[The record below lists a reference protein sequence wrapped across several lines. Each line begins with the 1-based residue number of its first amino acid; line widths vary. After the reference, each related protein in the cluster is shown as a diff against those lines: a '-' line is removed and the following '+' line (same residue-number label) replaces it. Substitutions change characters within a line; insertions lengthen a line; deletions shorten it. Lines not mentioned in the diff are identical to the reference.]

1 MKQLKLNPK
10 NYFSDPVYGN
20 LLKIAGPVALH
31 NLIISSLSFVDTFM
45 IGQIG
50 EVEIAAVGIGN
61 QLFFLYT
68 LLLFGIGSSCGIFVS
83 QFWGKKDVGKI
94 RQTTGLSIL
103 LGLAGSVPFGAV
115 SFFFPEELIGI
126 FSTDAAV
133 ISFGAEYLKVVAVSY
148 VFSAVSITMAQVQR
162 SLERAKLPLYVSLIS
177 LGLNTILNY
186 LFIFGKAGFP
196 SWGVKGVA
204 LATAIS
210 RLVECLVMLLLV
222 YTNKNNPAAG
232 SLREMTGFSKDFL
245 KRFLKTASP
254 VIINELFWA
263 LGMTVFKIVYGR
275 MGTSSLA
282 AVNIAE
288 AVMNLMFVALM
299 GSATGASVLTGKK
312 IGEGDYK
319 VARENGRK
327 FVHLAVAEGIIIGL
341 ITMAL
346 SGILPSGFNVS
357 DALKSD
363 ATKIIF
369 IFGIFI
375 PFKSFNIHTI
385 VGIFRGGGDTLYAAL
400 VEILGVWGVGVT
412 LAFFTGLYL
421 GLPIYLVYLFVS
433 LEEVMKF
440 IFTTTRVASGKWL
453 HDLT

>member
-1 MKQLKLNPK
+1 MKQPYRNLINQ
-10 NYFSDPVYGN
+10 FRDPVYSG
-20 LLKIAGPVALH
+20 LFKIAAPVALH
-31 NLIISSLSFVDTFM
+31 NLVISSLSFVDTFM
-45 IGQIG
+45 IGQLG

-68 LLLFGIGSSCGIFVS
+68 LLLFGIGSSCGVFIS
-83 QFWGKKDVGKI
+83 QFWGRKNIEKI
-94 RQTTGLSIL
+94 RETTGLSII
-103 LGLAGSVPFGAV
+103 LGLAASLPFGAL
-115 SFFFPEELIGI
+115 SLLIPEKIVGI
-126 FSTDAAV
+126 FSTDADV
-133 ISFGAEYLKVVAVSY
+133 IALGADYLKVVAVSY
-148 VFSAVSITMAQVQR
+148 LFTAVTITMAQVQR
-162 SLERAKLPLYVSLIS
+162 SLERARLPLYVSLVS

-196 SWGVKGVA
+196 AWGVKGVA
-204 LATAIS
+204 LATAVS
-210 RLVECLVMLLLV
+210 RLVECIVMLLLV

-232 SLREMTGFSKDFL
+232 SLREMTRFTRAFIKKFL
-245 KRFLKTASP
+245 ITASP
-254 VIINELFWA
+254 VIINEIFWA

-288 AVMNLMFVALM
+288 AVMNLMFVALI
-299 GSATGASVLTGKK
+299 GSATGAAILTGKK

-319 VARENGRK
+319 TAERNGRK
-327 FVHLAVAEGIIIGL
+327 IVKLAIAEGVIIGI
-341 ITMAL
+341 ITLAL

-357 DALKSD
+357 DGLKGE
-363 ATKIIF
+363 AAKIII
-369 IFGIFI
+369 IFSLFL

-400 VEILGVWGVGVT
+400 VEIFGVWGVGVT

-421 GLPIYLVYLFVS
+421 GLPVYLVYLFVS
-433 LEEVMKF
+433 LEEVVKSV
-440 IFTTTRVASGKWL
+440 FTAARVISGKWV